1 MRIKNKK
8 NSNFLNF
15 KINQLLALK
24 IYFLFSIFVVVL
36 ISILFFNTG
45 FWDRNKKNIITLAH
59 LNGIINYK
67 HYPEIL
73 YHKGNSLFINQK
85 KYI

>member
-45 FWDRNKKNIITLAH
+45 FWDRNKNI
-59 LNGIINYK
+59 
-67 HYPEIL
+67 
-73 YHKGNSLFINQK
+73 
-85 KYI
+85 